1 MPVTISLITN
11 LFFFGFTLWLG
22 TYLLARNSH
31 KTTVHL
37 TGWGVVFYAVALSL
51 EIIWG
56 QQPNAL
62 LVIPALF
69 WIGAVLHLMPEE
81 TASRQPIIRV
91 WILTAI
97 PTLILSLLNAW
108 FSLIA
113 VIALF
118 GCIVFIAARKPRT
131 TFKNTFAILT
141 VIGLFFS
148 LSTGLLVL
156 PLNWIPRTW
165 VIPALGLDLFLLG
178 IAIVI
183 WDAFDEG
190 ESLRSHII
198 RSFVSS
204 LYYAGSLAVLM
215 VIAIAIDGEMSTGR
229 LVALT
234 GVIAF
239 GILAQTLSTP
249 LQTLLDQLTL
259 PQEPALN
266 EQRKM
271 LRKTA
276 DELPRLSTLG
286 PDHMDEAEFVRLTR
300 RAISNLGDLPKLAAS
315 PLTNLP
321 LIVSQGGNN
330 PLDRAHALKAA
341 LIESILQ
348 LKPKTGDEFG
358 STDEWRYYNSLYFP
372 YVMGLKPYARRT
384 DKESLDE
391 ASRQALE
398 WFQTTVPERTLH
410 NWQSIAATLVA
421 TDLKNK
427 M

>member
-1 MPVTISLITN
+1 
-11 LFFFGFTLWLG
+11 
-22 TYLLARNSH
+22 
-31 KTTVHL
+31 
-37 TGWGVVFYAVALSL
+37 
-51 EIIWG
+51 
-56 QQPNAL
+56 
-62 LVIPALF
+62 
-69 WIGAVLHLMPEE
+69 
-81 TASRQPIIRV
+81 
-91 WILTAI
+91 
-97 PTLILSLLNAW
+97 
-108 FSLIA
+108 
-113 VIALF
+113 
-118 GCIVFIAARKPRT
+118 
-131 TFKNTFAILT
+131 
-141 VIGLFFS
+141 
-148 LSTGLLVL
+148 
-156 PLNWIPRTW
+156 

-204 LYYAGSLAVLM
+204 LYYAGALAVLM
-215 VIAIAIDGEMSTGR
+215 VIAIAIDGEMSIGI
-229 LVALT
+229 LIALT

-239 GILAQTLSTP
+239 GILTQTLSTP

-372 YVMGLKPYARRT
+372 YAMGLKPYARRT
-384 DKESLDE
+384 DKDSLDE
-391 ASRQALE
+391 TSRQALE
-398 WFQTTVPERTLH
+398 WFQTTIPERTLH
-410 NWQSIAATLVA
+410 NWQNIAATLVA